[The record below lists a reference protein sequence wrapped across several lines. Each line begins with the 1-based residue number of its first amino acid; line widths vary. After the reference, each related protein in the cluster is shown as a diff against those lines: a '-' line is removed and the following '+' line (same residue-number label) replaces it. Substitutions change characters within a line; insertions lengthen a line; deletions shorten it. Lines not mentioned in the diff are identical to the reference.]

1 MMVHKEDDNMQLN
14 GELLTL
20 KNFTDIDQ
28 YNGLWTQGA
37 LDSVFESLSRLIWRS
52 KDCQYVWPKR
62 TTQKQTVYIYAL
74 WDSLNLKRSLLII
87 SLTPVSVH

>member
-37 LDSVFESLSRLIWRS
+37 LDSVFESLSRLIW
-52 KDCQYVWPKR
+52 
-62 TTQKQTVYIYAL
+62 
-74 WDSLNLKRSLLII
+74 
-87 SLTPVSVH
+87 